1 MSFDDTSRLLI
12 ALAIADWVS
21 TAVIFI
27 FASRHEGNAALT
39 ERAITSVILSLIATM
54 AAVLG
59 MARLGILALDN
70 DIAVVLLAGGLLLV
84 SLPQLVWAI
93 SLATGRFR

>member
-21 TAVIFI
+21 TAVIFM

-54 AAVLG
+54 AAILG
-59 MARLGILALDN
+59 MARLGIVALDN
-70 DIAVVLLAGGLLLV
+70 GVAVTLLGVGLVLV
-84 SLPQLVWAI
+84 SVPQVIWAI
-93 SLATGRFR
+93 SLVTGRFR